1 MKIIFTISNILTSSS
16 FNKFLQ
22 TSIYHYLDQQ
32 HLTRTNYLLSLSL
45 SLALPSACPRESK
58 GGEGV
63 TPRRRARARHATAR
77 AASGAFNARS
87 LSSVRVP
94 AVSKGGSKGRSTPST
109 SFHDTLLAEVR
120 PRTVH
125 DLSRAEGGMDFG
137 SRLTERETD
146 LYHVTRNRRKEKRK
160 GKIVACRSEITIT
173 LKRSLFE
180 M

>member
-22 TSIYHYLDQQ
+22 TSVYLYLDQQ

-94 AVSKGGSKGRSTPST
+94 AVSKGVFEGALHPLHELPRYLAR
-109 SFHDTLLAEVR
+109 DTLGLVR
-120 PRTVH
+120 FTIYRARREGWILDRVLPRE
-125 DLSRAEGGMDFG
+125 RQIY
-137 SRLTERETD
+137 TERE
-146 LYHVTRNRRKEKRK
+146 EKK
-160 GKIVACRSEITIT
+160 NGKV
-173 LKRSLFE
+173 RSLRVE
-180 M
+180 AKLRLH

>member
-1 MKIIFTISNILTSSS
+1 MKPNENNFYNFQYTSSS

-22 TSIYHYLDQQ
+22 TSVYLYLDQQ

-94 AVSKGGSKGRSTPST
+94 AVSKGVFEGALHPLHELPRYLAR
-109 SFHDTLLAEVR
+109 DTLGLVR
-120 PRTVH
+120 FTIYRARRKEWILDRVLPRE
-125 DLSRAEGGMDFG
+125 RQIY
-137 SRLTERETD
+137 TERE
-146 LYHVTRNRRKEKRK
+146 EKK
-160 GKIVACRSEITIT
+160 NGKV
-173 LKRSLFE
+173 RSLRVE
-180 M
+180 AKLRLH

>member
-94 AVSKGGSKGRSTPST
+94 AVSKGVFEGALHPLHELPRYLAR
-109 SFHDTLLAEVR
+109 DTLGLVR
-120 PRTVH
+120 FTIYRARREGWILDRVLPRE
-125 DLSRAEGGMDFG
+125 RQIY
-137 SRLTERETD
+137 TERE
-146 LYHVTRNRRKEKRK
+146 EKK
-160 GKIVACRSEITIT
+160 NGKV
-173 LKRSLFE
+173 RSLRVE
-180 M
+180 AKLRLH

>member
-22 TSIYHYLDQQ
+22 TSIYLYLDQQ

-94 AVSKGGSKGRSTPST
+94 AVSKGVFEGALHPLHELPRYLAR
-109 SFHDTLLAEVR
+109 DTLGLVR
-120 PRTVH
+120 FTIYRARREGWILDRVLPRE
-125 DLSRAEGGMDFG
+125 RQIY
-137 SRLTERETD
+137 TERE
-146 LYHVTRNRRKEKRK
+146 EKK
-160 GKIVACRSEITIT
+160 NGKV
-173 LKRSLFE
+173 RSLRVE
-180 M
+180 AKLRLH

>member
-22 TSIYHYLDQQ
+22 TSVYLYLDQQ
-32 HLTRTNYLLSLSL
+32 HLTRTNYLLSLSLSL

-94 AVSKGGSKGRSTPST
+94 AVSKGVFEGALHPLHELPRYLAR
-109 SFHDTLLAEVR
+109 DTLGLVR
-120 PRTVH
+120 FTIYRARREGWILDRVLPRER
-125 DLSRAEGGMDFG
+125 DRFIPKEKK
-137 SRLTERETD
+137 RKTER
-146 LYHVTRNRRKEKRK
+146 
-160 GKIVACRSEITIT
+160 
-173 LKRSLFE
+173 
-180 M
+180 

>member
-1 MKIIFTISNILTSSS
+1 MKIIFTISNILTSSF

-22 TSIYHYLDQQ
+22 TSVYLYLDQQ

-94 AVSKGGSKGRSTPST
+94 AVSKGVFEGALHPLHELPRYLAR
-109 SFHDTLLAEVR
+109 DTLGLVR
-120 PRTVH
+120 FTIYRARREGWILDRVLPRE
-125 DLSRAEGGMDFG
+125 RQIY
-137 SRLTERETD
+137 TERE
-146 LYHVTRNRRKEKRK
+146 EKK
-160 GKIVACRSEITIT
+160 NGKV
-173 LKRSLFE
+173 RSLRVE
-180 M
+180 AKLRLH

>member
-1 MKIIFTISNILTSSS
+1 M
-16 FNKFLQ
+16 
-22 TSIYHYLDQQ
+22 
-32 HLTRTNYLLSLSL
+32 
-45 SLALPSACPRESK
+45 
-58 GGEGV
+58 
-63 TPRRRARARHATAR
+63 
-77 AASGAFNARS
+77 
-87 LSSVRVP
+87 P

-137 SRLTERETD
+137 SRLTERKTD
-146 LYHVTRNRRKEKRK
+146 LYRKRRKEKRK

>member
-1 MKIIFTISNILTSSS
+1 MKIIFTISNILTSSF

-22 TSIYHYLDQQ
+22 TSVYLYLDQQ

-94 AVSKGGSKGRSTPST
+94 AVSKGVFEGALHPLHELPRYLAR
-109 SFHDTLLAEVR
+109 DTLGLVR
-120 PRTVH
+120 FTIYRARRQGWILDRVLPRE
-125 DLSRAEGGMDFG
+125 RQIY
-137 SRLTERETD
+137 TERE
-146 LYHVTRNRRKEKRK
+146 EKK
-160 GKIVACRSEITIT
+160 NGKV
-173 LKRSLFE
+173 RSLRVE
-180 M
+180 AKLRLH